1 MNDQHPHAGQV
12 GYDDRSTGSFATDP
26 LFGSLSGGHDTGYD
40 AGHPAAG
47 HGDTTYGAGY
57 DTPYATGQPDH
68 SGPYDSSAWNT
79 DTGAQQT
86 PAYDGYAAQE
96 QAPQQWDTSG
106 AWQQVADQNLTGQ
119 WATADTGA
127 FPTTGFPGAPYDT
140 DTAYA
145 TEAYGAGA
153 YGTDAYDTGTY
164 PTGTAYGADGVHG
177 VHGVHGAD
185 AYETGSYPTGAYG
198 TTAVAADT
206 GTYATTAFTTGTFDA
221 GPYDTGAQGT
231 GTHDTGVHDTGSYD
245 IGAYEAGA
253 YGSVSYGTGTYDT
266 GAYDATA
273 WNSGATPGDTAYE
286 PEQTSHPL
294 YEQQSA
300 DATAPG
306 AAAERDGTAEEP
318 ETGHHST
325 AEFAALAPDAAPE
338 PGAGDPGAGDY
349 SPAPHSVNRT
359 AVRPPAPRNRAR
371 RRTPAKRSA
380 LLTVAVPSA
389 CVMSVAGIA
398 AASVGGM
405 PGGEEKPEETTTSL
419 AVADPSTVKPVAANN
434 RLDSQLEQLSEG
446 SDDFRER
453 ASRTQE
459 RIDLRERQAAE
470 KKKRADEAA
479 RREALRPKFVLPV
492 KQHGL
497 SAYYGQA
504 GVNWMSVHTGIDF
517 PVSYGTPVMAATDGT
532 VRTQLNSAYGVMAIV
547 TAADGT
553 ETWYCH
559 LSSTKIRS
567 GPVKAGDVIA
577 YSGNSGNS
585 TGPHLH
591 FEVRPGGG
599 SAIDPLAWLRSK
611 GVDPS

>member
-1 MNDQHPHAGQV
+1 MNDQHPHAGPV

-26 LFGSLSGGHDTGYD
+26 LFGSLPGGHDTGYD
-40 AGHPAAG
+40 AGPPAAG

-57 DTPYATGQPDH
+57 DTTYATGLPDH
-68 SGPYDSSAWNT
+68 SGQYDSSAWNT

-86 PAYDGYAAQE
+86 PAYDGYSAQE

-106 AWQQVADQNLTGQ
+106 AWQQVAEQNLTGQ

-127 FPTTGFPGAPYDT
+127 FPTTGFPAAAPYGT
-140 DTAYA
+140 ENTQA
-145 TEAYGAGA
+145 TEAYSTGV

-164 PTGTAYGADGVHG
+164 PAGTAYGAD
-177 VHGVHGAD
+177 GVHGAD

-206 GTYATTAFTTGTFDA
+206 GTYASTAFTTGTFDA
-221 GPYDTGAQGT
+221 G
-231 GTHDTGVHDTGSYD
+231 THDTGSHGF
-245 IGAYEAGA
+245 GAYETGA
-253 YGSVSYGTGTYDT
+253 YGTVSYGTGTYDT

-294 YEQQSA
+294 YEQQPA

-306 AAAERDGTAEEP
+306 AAAEPDGTAEEP
-318 ETGHHST
+318 ETAHHST
-325 AEFAALAPDAAPE
+325 AEFAALAPDAVPE
-338 PGAGDPGAGDY
+338 PEAGDDF
-349 SPAPHSVNRT
+349 PATHSVNHT

-470 KKKRADEAA
+470 KRKRAEDAA

-504 GVNWMSVHTGIDF
+504 GVNWMSVHSGIDF

-577 YSGNSGNS
+577 YAGNSGNS

-611 GVDPS
+611 GLDPS

>member
-1 MNDQHPHAGQV
+1 MNDQHPHAGHV
-12 GYDDRSTGSFATDP
+12 GYDDRSTGSFDTDP
-26 LFGSLSGGHDTGYD
+26 LFGSIPGGHDTGYD
-40 AGHPAAG
+40 AGHPTAG
-47 HGDTTYGAGY
+47 YGDGAYDQGTYGGGFTTA
-57 DTPYATGQPDH
+57 YATGQPDH
-68 SGPYDSSAWNT
+68 SGQYDASAWS
-79 DTGAQQT
+79 TGPQQT
-86 PAYDGYAAQE
+86 PAHDGYTAQE
-96 QAPQQWDTSG
+96 HTPQAHGTQQWDTSG
-106 AWQQVADQNLTGQ
+106 AWQQVNDQDLTGQ

-127 FPTTGFPGAPYDT
+127 FPTTAFPSAPYGT
-140 DTAYA
+140 DA
-145 TEAYGAGA
+145 AYGAE
-153 YGTDAYDTGTY
+153 AYDTGTY
-164 PTGTAYGADGVHG
+164 DTGTYDGGTYDGGTYGTEAPESGAHDTGTYETSAYGTGTYPADTAHATGG
-177 VHGVHGAD
+177 HGAD
-185 AYETGSYPTGAYG
+185 AYETGAYATTAFATGGYETGAYETGAYG
-198 TTAVAADT
+198 TV
-206 GTYATTAFTTGTFDA
+206 G
-221 GPYDTGAQGT
+221 YD
-231 GTHDTGVHDTGSYD
+231 S
-245 IGAYEAGA
+245 
-253 YGSVSYGTGTYDT
+253 

-286 PEQTSHPL
+286 PEQTSYPL
-294 YEQQSA
+294 YEQQQDHATEPEGAAEA
-300 DATAPG
+300 DRTAGEPAADVSATARFDVLAHDVAPDTAPDVTP
-306 AAAERDGTAEEP
+306 AAAEQ
-318 ETGHHST
+318 
-325 AEFAALAPDAAPE
+325 DA
-338 PGAGDPGAGDY
+338 DDDF
-349 SPAPHSVNRT
+349 PAPHSVNRT
-359 AVRPPAPRNRAR
+359 AARPPAPRSRAR

-398 AASVGGM
+398 AASVGM

-434 RLDSQLEQLSEG
+434 RLDSQLAQLSEG

-470 KKKRADEAA
+470 KKKREEEAA
-479 RREALRPKFVLPV
+479 RREALRPKFFLPV

-504 GVNWMSVHTGIDF
+504 GVNWMSVHSGIDF

-599 SAIDPLAWLRSK
+599 AAIDPLVWLRSK
-611 GVDPS
+611 GLNPA

>member
-1 MNDQHPHAGQV
+1 MNDQHPHAGHV
-12 GYDDRSTGSFATDP
+12 GYDDRPTGSFDTDP
-26 LFGSLSGGHDTGYD
+26 LFGSLPGGHDTGYD
-40 AGHPAAG
+40 VGHPAATYSDAAYG
-47 HGDTTYGAGY
+47 QSTYGDG
-57 DTPYATGQPDH
+57 YATAYAPGQPDH
-68 SGPYDSSAWNT
+68 SGQYDASAWS
-79 DTGAQQT
+79 TGAQQT
-86 PAYDGYAAQE
+86 LTHDGYPAQE
-96 QAPQQWDTSG
+96 HLQDHPQQAHATQQWDTSG
-106 AWQQVADQNLTGQ
+106 AWQQVDDQDLTGQ

-127 FPTTGFPGAPYDT
+127 FPTTGFPSAPYGT
-140 DTAYA
+140 DA
-145 TEAYGAGA
+145 AYGAEAYDTTGA
-153 YGTDAYDTGTY
+153 YGTGAYETAAYETGAY
-164 PTGTAYGADGVHG
+164 PADTAYGTGGAY
-177 VHGVHGAD
+177 GAD
-185 AYETGSYPTGAYG
+185 AYETGA
-198 TTAVAADT
+198 
-206 GTYATTAFTTGTFDA
+206 YATTAFTTGA
-221 GPYDTGAQGT
+221 YDTG
-231 GTHDTGVHDTGSYD
+231 V
-245 IGAYEAGA
+245 YETGA
-253 YGSVSYGTGTYDT
+253 YGTVAYDT

-273 WNSGATPGDTAYE
+273 WNSGATPGDAAYE
-286 PEQTSHPL
+286 PEQTSHSL
-294 YEQQSA
+294 YEQQQA
-300 DATAPG
+300 GMTAPEEP
-306 AAAERDGTAEEP
+306 AEADGTAGEP
-318 ETGHHST
+318 VHDASST
-325 AEFAALAPDAAPE
+325 AQFDALTHDIAPDAAPDVTPE
-338 PGAGDPGAGDY
+338 PEQDAGDGFPDPY
-349 SPAPHSVNRT
+349 SVNRT

-419 AVADPSTVKPVAANN
+419 AVADPSTVQPVAANN
-434 RLDSQLEQLSEG
+434 RLDSQLAQLSEG

-470 KKKRADEAA
+470 KKKREEEAA

-504 GVNWMSVHTGIDF
+504 GVNWMSVHSGIDF

-599 SAIDPLAWLRSK
+599 AAIDPLVWLRSK
-611 GVDPS
+611 GLNPA

>member
-1 MNDQHPHAGQV
+1 MNDQHPHAGHV
-12 GYDDRSTGSFATDP
+12 GYDDRATGSFDTDP
-26 LFGSLSGGHDTGYD
+26 LFGSLPGGHDTGYD
-40 AGHPAAG
+40 VGHPAAG
-47 HGDTTYGAGY
+47 YGDATYGQGTYGAGFA
-57 DTPYATGQPDH
+57 TTYATGQPDH
-68 SGPYDSSAWNT
+68 SGQYDASAWN
-79 DTGAQQT
+79 TGAQQT
-86 PAYDGYAAQE
+86 PAHDGYAAQDYAQE
-96 QAPQQWDTSG
+96 HPQQAPATQQWDTSG
-106 AWQQVADQNLTGQ
+106 AWPQVDDQDLTGQ
-119 WATADTGA
+119 WATTGTGA
-127 FPTTGFPGAPYDT
+127 FPTTDFPSAPYGT
-140 DTAYA
+140 DTAY
-145 TEAYGAGA
+145 GA
-153 YGTDAYDTGTY
+153 DAYDTGAYDTGAYDATAYATGTY
-164 PTGTAYGADGVHG
+164 PAATAFGTG
-177 VHGVHGAD
+177 GVHGAD
-185 AYETGSYPTGAYG
+185 AYETGA
-198 TTAVAADT
+198 
-206 GTYATTAFTTGTFDA
+206 YATTAFTTG
-221 GPYDTGAQGT
+221 GYD
-231 GTHDTGVHDTGSYD
+231 S
-245 IGAYEAGA
+245 GAYETGA
-253 YGSVSYGTGTYDT
+253 YGTVAYDT

-273 WNSGATPGDTAYE
+273 WNSDATPGDTAYE
-286 PEQTSHPL
+286 PEQTSHSL
-294 YEQQSA
+294 YEQQPA
-300 DATAPG
+300 DATAPEG
-306 AAAERDGTAEEP
+306 PAEADRTADEQAP
-318 ETGHHST
+318 DASST
-325 AEFAALAPDAAPE
+325 SEFAALAHDFAQDTAPDATPE
-338 PGAGDPGAGDY
+338 PEREPEQDGGDGFPG
-349 SPAPHSVNRT
+349 PHSVNRT
-359 AVRPPAPRNRAR
+359 AARPPAPRNRAR
-371 RRTPAKRSA
+371 RRNPAKRSA

-419 AVADPSTVKPVAANN
+419 AVADPSTVKQVAANDKLN
-434 RLDSQLEQLSEG
+434 NQLEQLSAG

-470 KKKRADEAA
+470 KKKREEEAA

-504 GVNWMSVHTGIDF
+504 GVNWMSVHSGIDF

-599 SAIDPLAWLRSK
+599 AAIDPLAWLRGK
-611 GVDPS
+611 GLNPA

>member
-1 MNDQHPHAGQV
+1 MNDQHPHAGHV
-12 GYDDRSTGSFATDP
+12 GYDDRPTGSFDTDP
-26 LFGSLSGGHDTGYD
+26 LFGSLPGGHDTGYD

-47 HGDTTYGAGY
+47 YGDTTYAQDTYGAGFA
-57 DTPYATGQPDH
+57 TAYATGQPDH
-68 SGPYDSSAWNT
+68 SGQYDASAWS
-79 DTGAQQT
+79 TGAQT
-86 PAYDGYAAQE
+86 PAHDGYAAQE
-96 QAPQQWDTSG
+96 HLQDHTQQAHATQQWDTSG
-106 AWQQVADQNLTGQ
+106 AWQQVDDQDLTGQ

-127 FPTTGFPGAPYDT
+127 FPTTGFPSAP
-140 DTAYA
+140 
-145 TEAYGAGA
+145 
-153 YGTDAYDTGTY
+153 YGTDAAYGAEAYETGTY
-164 PTGTAYGADGVHG
+164 GTGAYETAAYGTGAYPADTAYGTGG
-177 VHGVHGAD
+177 TYGAD
-185 AYETGSYPTGAYG
+185 AYETGA
-198 TTAVAADT
+198 
-206 GTYATTAFTTGTFDA
+206 YATTAFTADA
-221 GPYDTGAQGT
+221 FTADAYDTG
-231 GTHDTGVHDTGSYD
+231 V
-245 IGAYEAGA
+245 YETGA
-253 YGSVSYGTGTYDT
+253 YGAVAYDT

-273 WNSGATPGDTAYE
+273 WNSGATPGDAAYE

-294 YEQQSA
+294 YEQQHA
-300 DATAPG
+300 DMTAPEG
-306 AAAERDGTAEEP
+306 PAEADGTAGETVADASATAQFDALPHDFAPDVTPEP
-318 ETGHHST
+318 EQ
-325 AEFAALAPDAAPE
+325 D
-338 PGAGDPGAGDY
+338 AGDGF
-349 SPAPHSVNRT
+349 PAPHAVNRT

-434 RLDSQLEQLSEG
+434 RLDSQLAQLSEG

-470 KKKRADEAA
+470 KKKREEEAA

-504 GVNWMSVHTGIDF
+504 GVNWMSVHSGIDF

-599 SAIDPLAWLRSK
+599 AAIDPLVWLRSK
-611 GVDPS
+611 GLNPA

>member
-1 MNDQHPHAGQV
+1 MNDQHPHAGHV
-12 GYDDRSTGSFATDP
+12 GYDDRSTGSFDTDP
-26 LFGSLSGGHDTGYD
+26 LFGSLPGGHDTGYD
-40 AGHPAAG
+40 VGHPAAG
-47 HGDTTYGAGY
+47 YGDATYGQGTYGDGY
-57 DTPYATGQPDH
+57 ATAYATGQPDH
-68 SGPYDSSAWNT
+68 SGQYDASAWS
-79 DTGAQQT
+79 TGAQQT
-86 PAYDGYAAQE
+86 LTHDGYAAQE
-96 QAPQQWDTSG
+96 QLQDHPQQAHATQQWDTSG
-106 AWQQVADQNLTGQ
+106 AWQQVDDQDLTGQ

-127 FPTTGFPGAPYDT
+127 FPTTGFPSAPYGT
-140 DTAYA
+140 DA
-145 TEAYGAGA
+145 AYGAEAYDTTGA
-153 YGTDAYDTGTY
+153 YGTGTY
-164 PTGTAYGADGVHG
+164 ETAAYETGAYPADTAYGTGGAY
-177 VHGVHGAD
+177 GAD
-185 AYETGSYPTGAYG
+185 AYETGA
-198 TTAVAADT
+198 
-206 GTYATTAFTTGTFDA
+206 YATTAFTTGA
-221 GPYDTGAQGT
+221 YDTG
-231 GTHDTGVHDTGSYD
+231 V
-245 IGAYEAGA
+245 YETGA
-253 YGSVSYGTGTYDT
+253 YGTVAYDT

-273 WNSGATPGDTAYE
+273 WNSGATPGDAAYE
-286 PEQTSHPL
+286 PEQTSQSL
-294 YEQQSA
+294 YEQQQA
-300 DATAPG
+300 DMTVPEG
-306 AAAERDGTAEEP
+306 PAEADGTAGEPVHDASSTAQFDALAHDIAPDVTPDVMPEP
-318 ETGHHST
+318 EQ
-325 AEFAALAPDAAPE
+325 D
-338 PGAGDPGAGDY
+338 AGDGFPDPY
-349 SPAPHSVNRT
+349 SVNRT

-419 AVADPSTVKPVAANN
+419 AVADPSTVQPVAANN
-434 RLDSQLEQLSEG
+434 RLDSQLAQLSEG

-470 KKKRADEAA
+470 KKKREEEAA

-504 GVNWMSVHTGIDF
+504 GVNWMSVHSGIDF

-599 SAIDPLAWLRSK
+599 AAIDPLVWLRSK
-611 GVDPS
+611 GLNPA

>member
-1 MNDQHPHAGQV
+1 MNDQHPHAGHV
-12 GYDDRSTGSFATDP
+12 GYDDRPTGSFDTDP
-26 LFGSLSGGHDTGYD
+26 LFGSLPGGHDTGYD
-40 AGHPAAG
+40 VGHPAAAY
-47 HGDTTYGAGY
+47 GDATYGQSTYGDGY
-57 DTPYATGQPDH
+57 ATAYATGQPDH
-68 SGPYDSSAWNT
+68 SGQYDASAWS
-79 DTGAQQT
+79 TGAQQT
-86 PAYDGYAAQE
+86 AAHDGYAAQE
-96 QAPQQWDTSG
+96 HLQDHTQQAHATQQWDTSG
-106 AWQQVADQNLTGQ
+106 AWQQVDDQDLTGQ

-127 FPTTGFPGAPYDT
+127 FPTTGFPSAPYGT
-140 DTAYA
+140 DA
-145 TEAYGAGA
+145 AYGAEAYDTTGSYGTGA
-153 YGTDAYDTGTY
+153 YGTAAYETGAY
-164 PTGTAYGADGVHG
+164 PADTAYGTGGAY
-177 VHGVHGAD
+177 GAD
-185 AYETGSYPTGAYG
+185 AYETGA
-198 TTAVAADT
+198 
-206 GTYATTAFTTGTFDA
+206 YATTAFTTDA
-221 GPYDTGAQGT
+221 FTTDAYDTG
-231 GTHDTGVHDTGSYD
+231 V
-245 IGAYEAGA
+245 YETGA
-253 YGSVSYGTGTYDT
+253 YGAVAYDT

-273 WNSGATPGDTAYE
+273 WNSGATPGDAAYE
-286 PEQTSHPL
+286 PEQTSHSL
-294 YEQQSA
+294 YEQQQV
-300 DATAPG
+300 DMTAPEG
-306 AAAERDGTAEEP
+306 SAEADGTAGEP
-318 ETGHHST
+318 VADASAT
-325 AEFAALAPDAAPE
+325 AQFDALSHDFAPDAAPDVTPE
-338 PGAGDPGAGDY
+338 PEQDAGDGFPDPY
-349 SPAPHSVNRT
+349 SVNRT

-398 AASVGGM
+398 AASVGAM

-434 RLDSQLEQLSEG
+434 RLDSQLAQLSEG

-470 KKKRADEAA
+470 KKKREEEAA

-504 GVNWMSVHTGIDF
+504 GVNWMSVHSGIDF

-599 SAIDPLAWLRSK
+599 AAIDPLVWLRSK
-611 GVDPS
+611 GLNPA